1 MPVSTTKKQ
10 VVEAFDWNLLDWKGQ
25 KLFGDGRDKSLPDV
39 VQDSIGTDFLLTH
52 YGAWVQEMVRAF
64 TPSSELE
71 YFGAVPQEMYIPP
84 IWYRSSEYYQSI
96 IIGEIC
102 EYD

>member
-1 MPVSTTKKQ
+1 MSTTKKKAVE
-10 VVEAFDWNLLDWKGQ
+10 VVDWDSLDWKGQ
-25 KLFGDGRDKSLPDV
+25 KSFGNAREKSLPDV

-52 YGAWVQEMVRAF
+52 YGAWVQEMVRAL
-64 TPSSELE
+64 TPETE
-71 YFGAVPQEMYIPP
+71 PGFFGAVPQEMYIPP